1 VSVIAIVAIAA
12 GGLMLAVG
20 AFLVGMYRAIR

>member
-1 VSVIAIVAIAA
+1 VSMIAIFAIAA

-20 AFLVGMYRAIR
+20 AFLVAMYRAMR